1 MTHGR
6 TALAP
11 EMRVAFA
18 AGWCLCVTVDWLPFQ
33 KGVKGAWLRCCLGH
47 QERVQTNRAALQK
60 LKWSPTASGKMSSS
74 GHLLKCVSSGDMKR
88 TRGAFQCPL
97 LRRRTVYRQTTRL
110 HTSLWKLLAKREGRG
125 HGGREGLGTDNT
137 SLFPEYCNMFSF
149 TKGSE
154 ALIMWFWISW
164 NVVAPRGRD

>member
-11 EMRVAFA
+11 QMRVAFA

-60 LKWSPTASGKMSSS
+60 LKWSPHCFWENVIRRPSTEVRELRGYETHSWCFSMPFVKTADC
-74 GHLLKCVSSGDMKR
+74 L
-88 TRGAFQCPL
+88 Q
-97 LRRRTVYRQTTRL
+97 
-110 HTSLWKLLAKREGRG
+110 
-125 HGGREGLGTDNT
+125 TDNST
-137 SLFPEYCNMFSF
+137 AYFFMR
-149 TKGSE
+149 TTAQTGGKRAWRQGG
-154 ALIMWFWISW
+154 AW
-164 NVVAPRGRD
+164 D